1 MVIAKYF
8 HPRRRLF
15 ETGHVKMGRVQVGE
29 KNSRSIHARSG
40 PFIHISWDRKWPIP
54 EAHRHS
60 FARVLLIARADDSKN
75 FSGSW
80 FHCYLSRFFVTLVV
94 VVVSVSLSVAP
105 RGCSLQYRGLLS
117 PWIHREDSRR
127 YLCAGRM
134 DCNGSMLFI
143 FLGRIYGGSK
153 RFCKLLD
160 RRGIVEA
167 VCLVTLMPV
176 TIVAIIFEIILSSN
190 CNLKNG
196 KATTM
201 KIEKKRNETRIGSM
215 KRSNK
220 I

>member
-8 HPRRRLF
+8 HLRRRLF

-60 FARVLLIARADDSKN
+60 FARVLLIARADDSRN

-105 RGCSLQYRGLLS
+105 RGVRFNIRDCCHLGFTERIHVDTFAQGE
-117 PWIHREDSRR
+117 WIATVRCF
-127 YLCAGRM
+127 LFFLAGFM
-134 DCNGSMLFI
+134 
-143 FLGRIYGGSK
+143 
-153 RFCKLLD
+153 
-160 RRGIVEA
+160 
-167 VCLVTLMPV
+167 
-176 TIVAIIFEIILSSN
+176 VARNVFVN
-190 CNLKNG
+190 C
-196 KATTM
+196 
-201 KIEKKRNETRIGSM
+201 
-215 KRSNK
+215 
-220 I
+220 

>member
-60 FARVLLIARADDSKN
+60 FARVLLIARADDSRN

-167 VCLVTLMPV
+167 VDSLLRLTWLELLDLFFFCLFGYFD
-176 TIVAIIFEIILSSN
+176 ACNN
-190 CNLKNG
+190 CGNCDNFWNY
-196 KATTM
+196 TF
-201 KIEKKRNETRIGSM
+201 I
-215 KRSNK
+215 
-220 I
+220 

>member
-60 FARVLLIARADDSKN
+60 FARVLLIARADDSRN

-105 RGCSLQYRGLLS
+105 RGCSLQYQGLLS

-167 VCLVTLMPV
+167 VDSLLRLTWLELLDLFFFCLFGYFDVCN
-176 TIVAIIFEIILSSN
+176 N
-190 CNLKNG
+190 CGDNFWNY
-196 KATTM
+196 TS
-201 KIEKKRNETRIGSM
+201 I
-215 KRSNK
+215 
-220 I
+220 